1 MENNFSFEEGSDMSY
16 EDNDSAFPSP
26 VRLSP
31 PGQNDIYEQE
41 RRVEEEEEENER
53 PVETIVIPSDSE
65 AYLNLNTNA
74 TTRGDAQ
81 AYVELNE
88 LQGNTWQETSRW
100 VGYEENFNPAKGKWG
115 PSHVSYLTFKSL
127 LQVRKTMSSGA
138 VIFDLNATSLSAV
151 AEKVADELL
160 NKNEIRA
167 SDRDDL
173 LRALLM
179 KRSQSAEPVVTPSGD
194 IEMQTF
200 SVIKKRDSSDN
211 MEASVVLSGV
221 LDFLQKPVVA
231 FVRLSD
237 SVVME
242 SALECPVP
250 VRFVFVLVGPSAS
263 GIDYSESG
271 RAMGALMADWVFC
284 LEAFLAKTDK
294 ELTNA
299 IADFMDCSIVI
310 PPTEIQD
317 KAMLEPVINFQKKM
331 LRDRL
336 RPSDT
341 RLAFGDRLKV
351 EEPAVGPREDPLAR
365 TGYPFGGM
373 VKDVKRRYRHYLS
386 DFTDALNPQVLAAV
400 IFIYFAALS
409 PAITFGGLL
418 ADKTD
423 KMMGVSELMVSTS
436 VQGIIFCLIAAQPV
450 LVIGFSGPLLV
461 FEEAFYSFCKN
472 QNVEYI
478 VGRVWVGMWLIVIVV
493 IIVAVEGS
501 FLVRFISRFTQ
512 EIFSILIS
520 LIFIY
525 ETFNKL
531 IKIFQ
536 THPLIL
542 NYDHLNDSLDN
553 PFKALVKPHLEHV
566 PGGNLTVHEMETER
580 PYPNTA
586 LLSMCLM
593 FGCFFI
599 AFFLRQFKNG
609 HYFPGPLRRLIG
621 DFGVPIAIF
630 IMIAVDISIEDAY
643 TQKLVVPKGIQVSN
657 PDKRGWFI
665 SPRGERQEFPVWMM
679 FGCCVPAVLVFI
691 LIFLESQITTLIVSK
706 PERKMVKGSGF
717 HWDLLV
723 LVTMGGIGSI
733 FGVPWLSA
741 ATVRSVT
748 HANALT
754 VMTKGPKP
762 EIEKVIEQRISGL
775 LVAVLVGVSIFM
787 EPILKMIP
795 MTALFGIF
803 LYMGITSLSGIQMWD
818 RILLLITPK
827 KYHPSDAYATR
838 VKTLRMHLFT
848 LIQIMCL
855 AVLWVVKISPISLAL
870 PFVLILTVPL
880 RMFMT
885 GRMFSVMEMKCV
897 SICICYM
904 HLQAEALI
912 IVLFDMYV
920 NLLYVDVFVSQLD
933 ADDAKVTF
941 EEEPGQDVYYESP
954 FP

>member
-1 MENNFSFEEGSDMSY
+1 MLNHGHCLSDLENGSMFLFLLTTRTPLGQIYDLESRMQEE
-16 EDNDSAFPSP
+16 EDNE
-26 VRLSP
+26 P
-31 PGQNDIYEQE
+31 PMEA
-41 RRVEEEEEENER
+41 V
-53 PVETIVIPSDSE
+53 VIPYE
-65 AYLNLNTNA
+65 PAYMNVNTNA

-88 LQGNTWQETSRW
+88 LQGNSWQETSRW
-100 VGYEENFNPAKGKWG
+100 MGYEENLNTATGKWG

-127 LQVRKTMSSGA
+127 LQLRKTMSTGA
-138 VIFDLNATSLSAV
+138 VIFDLNAGSLSAV
-151 AEKVADELL
+151 AEKVVDELL

-167 SDRDDL
+167 SDRDGL

-179 KRSQSAEPVVTPSGD
+179 RRSQSEGPVVTPSGD

-200 SVIKKRDSSDN
+200 SVSKKRDGSEN

-221 LDFLQKPVVA
+221 LDILEKPVVA

-242 SALECPVP
+242 SALESPIP
-250 VRFVFVLVGPSAS
+250 VRFVYVLVGPRDS
-263 GIDYSESG
+263 GMDYRESG

-284 LEAFLAKTDK
+284 LEAFLAQTDK
-294 ELTNA
+294 DLTNA
-299 IADFMDCSIVI
+299 ISDFMDCSIVI

-317 KAMLEPVINFQKKM
+317 QGMLEPIIQFQRRM
-331 LRDRL
+331 LRERV

-341 RLAFGDRLKV
+341 RLAFGDRVKAP
-351 EEPAVGPREDPLAR
+351 EEPREDPLAR

-373 VKDVKRRYRHYLS
+373 VRDLKRRFRHYIS
-386 DFTDALNPQVLAAV
+386 DYTDALNPQVLAAV

-418 ADKTD
+418 ADKTE
-423 KMMGVSELMVSTS
+423 KMMGVSELMVSTCI
-436 VQGIIFCLIAAQPV
+436 QGVIFCLISAQPV
-450 LVIGFSGPLLV
+450 LIIGFSGPLLV
-461 FEEAFYSFCKN
+461 FEEAFYAFCKS
-472 QNVEYI
+472 QGIEYI
-478 VGRVWVGMWLIVIVV
+478 VGRIWVGMWLVLIVI

-525 ETFNKL
+525 ETFSKL
-531 IKIFQ
+531 FKIFK

-542 NYDHLNDSLDN
+542 NYDHLNDSSEN
-553 PFKALVKPHLEHV
+553 PFHPIIKEHV
-566 PGGNLTVHEMETER
+566 EFHGDGNVTIHELEIER

-599 AFFLRQFKNG
+599 AYFLRSFKTG
-609 HYFPGPLRRLIG
+609 HFLPGPIRRLIG

-630 IMIAVDISIEDAY
+630 FMIAVDISIEDAY
-643 TQKLVVPKGIQVSN
+643 TQKLVVPKGVEVTN
-657 PDKRGWFI
+657 PAVRGWFI
-665 SPRGERQEFPVWMM
+665 NPMGEKKPFPIWMM
-679 FGCCVPAVLVFI
+679 GASCVPALLVFI

-706 PERKMVKGSGF
+706 PERKMMKGSGF
-717 HWDLLV
+717 HWDLLI
-723 LVTMGGIGSI
+723 LVTMGGISSI

-754 VMTKGPKP
+754 VMSKGPKP
-762 EIEKVIEQRISGL
+762 EIEKVLEQRISGF
-775 LVAVLVGVSIFM
+775 LVAIMVGVSIYM

-818 RILLLITPK
+818 RMLLLITPK

-838 VKTLRMHLFT
+838 VSTLRMHLFT
-848 LIQIMCL
+848 LIQLVCL
-855 AVLWVVKISPISLAL
+855 AVLWMVKMSTFSLAL
-870 PFVLILTVPL
+870 PFVLILTIPL
-880 RMFMT
+880 RMAMT
-885 GRMFSVMEMKCV
+885 GTLFTPLEMKC
-897 SICICYM
+897 
-904 HLQAEALI
+904 
-912 IVLFDMYV
+912 
-920 NLLYVDVFVSQLD
+920 LD

-941 EEEPGQDVYYESP
+941 EEEPGKDVYDESP
-954 FP
+954 LP

>member
-1 MENNFSFEEGSDMSY
+1 MFLFLLTTRTPLGQIYDLESRMQEE
-16 EDNDSAFPSP
+16 EDNE
-26 VRLSP
+26 P
-31 PGQNDIYEQE
+31 PMEA
-41 RRVEEEEEENER
+41 V
-53 PVETIVIPSDSE
+53 VIPYEPGGRFTSHNMQLSLDFDLTFLHVCTLHFSVLIS
-65 AYLNLNTNA
+65 AYMNVNTNA

-88 LQGNTWQETSRW
+88 LQGNSWQETSRW
-100 VGYEENFNPAKGKWG
+100 MGYEENLNTATGKWG

-127 LQVRKTMSSGA
+127 LQLRKTMSTGA
-138 VIFDLNATSLSAV
+138 VIFDLNAGSLSAV
-151 AEKVADELL
+151 AEKVVDELL

-167 SDRDDL
+167 SDRDGL

-179 KRSQSAEPVVTPSGD
+179 R
-194 IEMQTF
+194 
-200 SVIKKRDSSDN
+200 R
-211 MEASVVLSGV
+211 V
-221 LDFLQKPVVA
+221 LDILEKPVVA

-242 SALECPVP
+242 SALESPIP
-250 VRFVFVLVGPSAS
+250 VRFVYVLVGPRDS
-263 GIDYSESG
+263 GMDYRESG

-284 LEAFLAKTDK
+284 LEAFLAQTDK
-294 ELTNA
+294 DLTNA
-299 IADFMDCSIVI
+299 ISDFMDCSIVI

-317 KAMLEPVINFQKKM
+317 QGMLEPIIQFQRRM
-331 LRDRL
+331 LRERV

-341 RLAFGDRLKV
+341 LYKAP
-351 EEPAVGPREDPLAR
+351 EEPREDPLAR

-373 VKDVKRRYRHYLS
+373 VRDLKRRFRHYIS
-386 DFTDALNPQVLAAV
+386 DYTDALNPQVLAAV

-418 ADKTD
+418 ADKTE
-423 KMMGVSELMVSTS
+423 KMMGVSELMVSTCI
-436 VQGIIFCLIAAQPV
+436 QGVIFCLISAQPV
-450 LVIGFSGPLLV
+450 LIIGFSGPLLV
-461 FEEAFYSFCKN
+461 FEEAFYAFCKS
-472 QNVEYI
+472 QGIEYI
-478 VGRVWVGMWLIVIVV
+478 VGRIWVGMWLVLIVI

-525 ETFNKL
+525 ETFSKL
-531 IKIFQ
+531 FKIFK

-542 NYDHLNDSLDN
+542 NYDHLNDSSEN
-553 PFKALVKPHLEHV
+553 PFHPIIKEHV
-566 PGGNLTVHEMETER
+566 EFHGDGNVTIHELEIER

-599 AFFLRQFKNG
+599 AYFLRSFKTG
-609 HYFPGPLRRLIG
+609 HFLPGPIRRLIG

-630 IMIAVDISIEDAY
+630 FMIAVDISIEDAY
-643 TQKLVVPKGIQVSN
+643 TQKLVVPKGVEVTN
-657 PDKRGWFI
+657 PAVRGWFI
-665 SPRGERQEFPVWMM
+665 NPMGEKKPFPIWMM
-679 FGCCVPAVLVFI
+679 GASCVPALLVFI
-691 LIFLESQITTLIVSK
+691 LIFLESQITT
-706 PERKMVKGSGF
+706 KMMKGSGF
-717 HWDLLV
+717 HWDLLI
-723 LVTMGGIGSI
+723 LVTMGGISSI

-754 VMTKGPKP
+754 VMSKGPKP
-762 EIEKVIEQRISGL
+762 EIEKVLEQRISGF
-775 LVAVLVGVSIFM
+775 LVAIMVGVSIYM

-818 RILLLITPK
+818 RMLLLITPK

-838 VKTLRMHLFT
+838 VSTLRMHLFT
-848 LIQIMCL
+848 LIQLVCL
-855 AVLWVVKISPISLAL
+855 AVLWMVKMSTFSLAL
-870 PFVLILTVPL
+870 PFVLILTIPL
-880 RMFMT
+880 RMAMT
-885 GRMFSVMEMKCV
+885 GTLFTPLEMKC
-897 SICICYM
+897 
-904 HLQAEALI
+904 
-912 IVLFDMYV
+912 
-920 NLLYVDVFVSQLD
+920 LD

-941 EEEPGQDVYYESP
+941 EEEPGKDVYDESP
-954 FP
+954 LP

>member
-1 MENNFSFEEGSDMSY
+1 MEAIF
-16 EDNDSAFPSP
+16 
-26 VRLSP
+26 
-31 PGQNDIYEQE
+31 
-41 RRVEEEEEENER
+41 
-53 PVETIVIPSDSE
+53 IPSDSE
-65 AYLNLNTNA
+65 AFLNMNTNA

-88 LQGNTWQETSRW
+88 LQGNSWQETSRW
-100 VGYEENFNPAKGKWG
+100 VGYEENLNPATGKWG
-115 PSHVSYLTFKSL
+115 SSHVSYLTFKSL
-127 LQVRKTMSSGA
+127 IQLRKTMSTGA
-138 VIFDLNATSLSAV
+138 VIFDLNASSLSAV
-151 AEKVADELL
+151 LEKVADELL

-179 KRSQSAEPVVTPSGD
+179 RRSQSERPVVTPSGD

-200 SVIKKRDSSDN
+200 SVTKKRDSSDN
-211 MEASVVLSGV
+211 VEASVVLSGA

-242 SALECPVP
+242 SALESPIP
-250 VRFVFVLVGPSAS
+250 IRFIFVLVGPSRS
-263 GIDYSESG
+263 GMNYSESG

-284 LEAFLAKTDK
+284 LEAFLAQTDK
-294 ELTNA
+294 DLTNA
-299 IADFMDCSIVI
+299 IADFMDCSVVI

-317 KAMLEPVINFQKKM
+317 QAMLAPIINFQQKM

-341 RLAFGDRLKV
+341 RLGFGDRVKAEKRP
-351 EEPAVGPREDPLAR
+351 EEPREDPLAR

-373 VKDVKRRYRHYLS
+373 VKDLKRRYRHYIS
-386 DFTDALNPQVLAAV
+386 DYTDALNPQVLAAV

-418 ADKTD
+418 ADKTE
-423 KMMGVSELMVSTS
+423 KMMGVSELMLSTS
-436 VQGIIFCLIAAQPV
+436 IQGVIFCIIAAQPV

-461 FEEAFYSFCKN
+461 FEEAFYTFCKS
-472 QNVEYI
+472 QGFEYV
-478 VGRVWVGMWLIVIVV
+478 VGRIWVGMWLIVIVV

-531 IKIFQ
+531 FKIFK

-542 NYDHLNDSLDN
+542 NYDHLNTSMEN
-553 PFKALVKPHLEHV
+553 PFHPVFKEHIEYH
-566 PGGNLTVHEMETER
+566 PDGNITVHQVEVER

-593 FGCFFI
+593 FGCFSI
-599 AFFLRQFKNG
+599 AYFLRSFKNG
-609 HYFPGPLRRLIG
+609 HYLPGWLRHLIG

-630 IMIAVDISIEDAY
+630 FMIAVDISIEDAY
-643 TQKLVVPKGIQVSN
+643 TQKLVVPKGIEVTN
-657 PDKRGWFI
+657 PAARGWFI
-665 SPRGERQEFPVWMM
+665 NPMGMKKDFPIWMM
-679 FGCCVPAVLVFI
+679 AACCVPAVLVFI

-717 HWDLLV
+717 HWDLLI
-723 LVTMGGIGSI
+723 LVTMGGISSI

-754 VMTKGPKP
+754 VMSKGPKP
-762 EIEKVIEQRISGL
+762 EIEKVIEQRISGI
-775 LVAVLVGVSIFM
+775 LVAILVGVSIFM
-787 EPILKMIP
+787 EPLLKMIP

-818 RILLLITPK
+818 RMLLLITPK

-848 LIQIMCL
+848 LIQLVCL
-855 AVLWVVKISPISLAL
+855 AALWMVKMSAFSLAL
-870 PFVLILTVPL
+870 PFVLILTIPL

-885 GRMFSVMEMKCV
+885 GRIFSVMEMKC
-897 SICICYM
+897 
-904 HLQAEALI
+904 
-912 IVLFDMYV
+912 
-920 NLLYVDVFVSQLD
+920 LD

-941 EEEPGQDVYYESP
+941 EEEPGKDV
-954 FP
+954 

>member
-1 MENNFSFEEGSDMSY
+1 MK
-16 EDNDSAFPSP
+16 A
-26 VRLSP
+26 VA
-31 PGQNDIYEQE
+31 
-41 RRVEEEEEENER
+41 
-53 PVETIVIPSDSE
+53 IPSVSE

-88 LQGNTWQETSRW
+88 LQGNTWQETGRW
-100 VGYEENFNPAKGKWG
+100 VGYEENLNPATGIWS

-127 LQVRKTMSSGA
+127 IQLRKTMSTGA
-138 VIFDLNATSLSAV
+138 VIFDMNASSLSAV

-160 NKNEIRA
+160 NKGEIRA
-167 SDRDDL
+167 SDREGL

-179 KRSQSAEPVVTPSGD
+179 RRA
-194 IEMQTF
+194 
-200 SVIKKRDSSDN
+200 
-211 MEASVVLSGV
+211 
-221 LDFLQKPVVA
+221 LDLLEKPVVA
-231 FVRLSD
+231 FVRLTD
-237 SVVME
+237 SVVIE
-242 SALECPVP
+242 SALESPVP
-250 VRFVFVLVGPSAS
+250 IRFVFVLVGPSQS
-263 GIDYSESG
+263 EIDYSQCG

-284 LEAFLAKTDK
+284 LEAFLAQTNTD
-294 ELTNA
+294 LTNA

-317 KAMLEPVINFQKKM
+317 KGMLEPVINFQKKM
-331 LRDRL
+331 LRERV
-336 RPSDT
+336 RPNDS
-341 RLAFGDRLKV
+341 RLAFGDRVKGQFT
-351 EEPAVGPREDPLAR
+351 EPREDPLAR

-373 VKDVKRRYRHYLS
+373 VKDLKRRFRHYIS
-386 DFTDALNPQVLAAV
+386 DYTDALNPQVLAAV

-423 KMMGVSELMVSTS
+423 KMMGVSELMISTS
-436 VQGIIFCLIAAQPV
+436 IQGVIFCLIAAQPV

-461 FEEAFYSFCKN
+461 FEEAFFAFCKS
-472 QNVEYI
+472 QGIEYI
-478 VGRVWVGMWLIVIVV
+478 VGRIWVGMWLVVIVI

-531 IKIFQ
+531 IKSSLQSPAFVEHIEY
-536 THPLIL
+536 HPDGNVTI
-542 NYDHLNDSLDN
+542 HE
-553 PFKALVKPHLEHV
+553 LEV
-566 PGGNLTVHEMETER
+566 ER

-599 AFFLRQFKNG
+599 AYFLRHFKNG

-630 IMIAVDISIEDAY
+630 FMIAVDISIEDAY
-643 TQKLVVPKGIQVSN
+643 TQKLVVPKGVEVTN
-657 PDKRGWFI
+657 PKARGWFI
-665 SPRGERQEFPVWMM
+665 SPMGIKKPFPYWMM
-679 FGCCVPAVLVFI
+679 GACCVPALLVFI

-717 HWDLLV
+717 HWDLLI
-723 LVTMGGIGSI
+723 LVTMGGIASI

-762 EIEKVIEQRISGL
+762 EIEKVIEQRISGI
-775 LVAVLVGVSIFM
+775 LVAIMVGVSIFM

-818 RILLLITPK
+818 RMLLLITPK
-827 KYHPSDAYATR
+827 KYHPSEAYATR

-848 LIQIMCL
+848 LIQLVCL
-855 AVLWVVKISPISLAL
+855 ALLWMVKISPFSLAL
-870 PFVLILTVPL
+870 PFVLILTIPL
-880 RMFMT
+880 RMVMT
-885 GRMFSVMEMKCV
+885 GTLFTPMEMKC
-897 SICICYM
+897 
-904 HLQAEALI
+904 
-912 IVLFDMYV
+912 
-920 NLLYVDVFVSQLD
+920 LD

-941 EEEPGQDVYYESP
+941 EEEPGKDVYDECP
-954 FP
+954 LP

>member
-26 VRLSP
+26 VRLTP
-31 PGQNDIYEQE
+31 PDQSSIFDLE
-41 RRVEEEEEENER
+41 RRREEEGQEDEP
-53 PVETIVIPSDSE
+53 PVEAFIIPSAFPE
-65 AYLNLNTNA
+65 AHLNLNTNA

-88 LQGNTWQETSRW
+88 LKDSTWQETSRW
-100 VGYEENFNPAKGKWG
+100 VGYEENFNPATGKWG

-127 LQVRKTMSSGA
+127 LQLRKTMSTGA
-138 VIFDLNATSLSAV
+138 VIFDLNASSLSAV

-167 SDRDDL
+167 SDRDGL

-179 KRSQSAEPVVTPSGD
+179 RRSQNQGPVVTPSGD
-194 IEMQTF
+194 IQMQTF
-200 SVIKKRDSSDN
+200 SVSKKRDSSDN
-211 MEASVVLSGV
+211 MEASIVLSGV

-242 SALECPVP
+242 SALESPIP
-250 VRFVFVLVGPSAS
+250 VRFVFVLVGPSQS
-263 GIDYSESG
+263 ELDYSESG

-284 LEAFLAKTDK
+284 LEAFLAQTDK
-294 ELTNA
+294 ELTSA

-317 KAMLEPVINFQKKM
+317 KAMLEPIINFQKKM
-331 LRDRL
+331 LRDRT
-336 RPSDT
+336 RPCDT

-351 EEPAVGPREDPLAR
+351 EKPPEEPREDPLAR

-373 VKDVKRRYRHYLS
+373 VKDMKRRYRHYLS
-386 DFTDALNPQVLAAV
+386 DYTDALNPQVLAAV

-418 ADKTD
+418 ADKTER
-423 KMMGVSELMVSTS
+423 MMGVSELMISTS
-436 VQGIIFCLIAAQPV
+436 IQGIIFCLIAAQPV

-461 FEEAFYSFCKN
+461 FEEAFYAFCKS
-472 QNVEYI
+472 QNIEYI

-525 ETFNKL
+525 ETFSKL
-531 IKIFQ
+531 IKIFKA
-536 THPLIL
+536 HPLIL
-542 NYDHLNDSLDN
+542 NYEHLNSTADN
-553 PFKALVKPHLEHV
+553 PFHPVITEHFEFHSD
-566 PGGNLTVHEMETER
+566 GNITVHELEVER

-599 AFFLRQFKNG
+599 AYFLRQFKNG
-609 HYFPGPLRRLIG
+609 QYFPGPLRRLIG

-630 IMIAVDISIEDAY
+630 FMIAVDISIEDAY
-643 TQKLVVPKGIQVSN
+643 TQKLVVPKGVEVTN
-657 PDKRGWFI
+657 PKVRGWFI
-665 SPRGERQEFPVWMM
+665 NPMGEKQPFPIWMM
-679 FGCCVPAVLVFI
+679 AACCVPALLVFI

-717 HWDLLV
+717 HFDLLI
-723 LVTMGGIGSI
+723 LVTMGGISSI

-754 VMTKGPKP
+754 VMSKGPKP
-762 EIEKVIEQRISGL
+762 EIEKVLEQRISGF
-775 LVAVLVGVSIFM
+775 LVAILVGVSIYM

-818 RILLLITPK
+818 RMLLLITPK

-848 LIQIMCL
+848 LIQLVCL
-855 AVLWVVKISPISLAL
+855 AVLWAVKMSPFSLAL
-870 PFVLILTVPL
+870 PFVLILTIPL

-885 GRMFSVMEMKCV
+885 GRLFSVMEMKC
-897 SICICYM
+897 
-904 HLQAEALI
+904 
-912 IVLFDMYV
+912 
-920 NLLYVDVFVSQLD
+920 LD

-941 EEEPGQDVYYESP
+941 EEELGEDVYNESP
-954 FP
+954 LP

>member
-1 MENNFSFEEGSDMSY
+1 MENALSFEEGSDMSY
-16 EDNDSAFPSP
+16 EDSALPSP
-26 VRLSP
+26 VRLTP
-31 PGQNDIYEQE
+31 PGQIYDLESRMQ
-41 RRVEEEEEENER
+41 EEEEENE
-53 PVETIVIPSDSE
+53 PPMEAVVIPYE
-65 AYLNLNTNA
+65 PGAYMNVNTNA

-88 LQGNTWQETSRW
+88 LQGNSWQETSRW
-100 VGYEENFNPAKGKWG
+100 MGYEENLNTATGKWG

-127 LQVRKTMSSGA
+127 IQLRKTMSTGA
-138 VIFDLNATSLSAV
+138 IIFDLNAGSLSAV
-151 AEKVADELL
+151 AEKVVDELL
-160 NKNEIRA
+160 SKNEIRA
-167 SDRDDL
+167 SDRDGL

-179 KRSQSAEPVVTPSGD
+179 RRSQSEGPVVTPSGD

-200 SVIKKRDSSDN
+200 SVSKRRDGSDN

-221 LDFLQKPVVA
+221 LDILEKPVVA

-242 SALECPVP
+242 SALESPIP
-250 VRFVFVLVGPSAS
+250 VRFVYVLVGPSDS
-263 GIDYSESG
+263 GMDYRESG

-294 ELTNA
+294 DLTNA

-317 KAMLEPVINFQKKM
+317 QGMLEPIIQFQKRM
-331 LRDRL
+331 LRDRV
-336 RPSDT
+336 RPCDT
-341 RLAFGDRLKV
+341 RLAFGDRVKV
-351 EEPAVGPREDPLAR
+351 EKAPEQPREDPLAR

-373 VKDVKRRYRHYLS
+373 VRDLKRRFRHYIS
-386 DFTDALNPQVLAAV
+386 DYTDALNPQVLAAV

-418 ADKTD
+418 ADKTE
-423 KMMGVSELMVSTS
+423 KMMGVSELMISTS
-436 VQGIIFCLIAAQPV
+436 IQGVIFCLIAAQPV
-450 LVIGFSGPLLV
+450 LIIGFSGPLLV
-461 FEEAFYSFCKN
+461 FEEAFFAFCKS
-472 QNVEYI
+472 QGIEYI
-478 VGRVWVGMWLIVIVV
+478 VGRIWVGMWLVVIVV

-531 IKIFQ
+531 IKIFK

-542 NYDHLNDSLDN
+542 NYDHLNDSMEN
-553 PFKALVKPHLEHV
+553 PFHPIVKEHV
-566 PGGNLTVHEMETER
+566 EYHGDGNVTIHELEIER

-599 AFFLRQFKNG
+599 AYFLRSFKTG
-609 HYFPGPLRRLIG
+609 HFLPGPIRRLIG

-630 IMIAVDISIEDAY
+630 FMIAVDISIEDAY
-643 TQKLVVPKGIQVSN
+643 TQKLVVPKGVEVTN
-657 PDKRGWFI
+657 PAVRGWFI
-665 SPRGERQEFPVWMM
+665 NPMGEKKPFPIWMM
-679 FGCCVPAVLVFI
+679 AASCVPALLVFI

-706 PERKMVKGSGF
+706 PERKMIKGSGF
-717 HWDLLV
+717 HWDLLI
-723 LVTMGGIGSI
+723 LVTMGGISSI

-754 VMTKGPKP
+754 VMSKGPKP
-762 EIEKVIEQRISGL
+762 EIEKVLEQRISGF
-775 LVAVLVGVSIFM
+775 LVAIMVGVSIYM

-818 RILLLITPK
+818 RMLLLITPK

-838 VKTLRMHLFT
+838 VSTLRMHLFT
-848 LIQIMCL
+848 LIQLGCL
-855 AVLWVVKISPISLAL
+855 AILWMVKMSSFSLAL
-870 PFVLILTVPL
+870 PFVLILTIPL
-880 RMFMT
+880 RMAMT
-885 GRMFSVMEMKCV
+885 GTLFTPLEMKC
-897 SICICYM
+897 
-904 HLQAEALI
+904 
-912 IVLFDMYV
+912 
-920 NLLYVDVFVSQLD
+920 LD

-941 EEEPGQDVYYESP
+941 EEEPGKDVYDESP
-954 FP
+954 LP

>member
-1 MENNFSFEEGSDMSY
+1 MSY
-16 EDNDSAFPSP
+16 EENDPASPFP
-26 VRLSP
+26 VRLFP
-31 PGQNDIYEQE
+31 LGQDGILALEK
-41 RRVEEEEEENER
+41 RRQDEEEEEEEENESSLQA
-53 PVETIVIPSDSE
+53 IVIPRDSE

-88 LQGNTWQETSRW
+88 LMGNSWQETGRW
-100 VGYEENFNPAKGKWG
+100 VGFEENLNPATGKWG

-127 LQVRKTMSSGA
+127 IQLRKVMSTGA
-138 VIFDLNATSLSAV
+138 VIFDLNASSLSAV
-151 AEKVADELL
+151 AEKVVDELM
-160 NKNEIRA
+160 NKGEIRS
-167 SDRDDL
+167 SDRDSL
-173 LRALLM
+173 LRALLLR
-179 KRSQSAEPVVTPSGD
+179 RSQAEGPAVTASGD

-200 SVIKKRDSSDN
+200 SVTKKRESSDN

-221 LDFLQKPVVA
+221 LDTLQKPVVA

-237 SVVME
+237 SVVMQ
-242 SALECPVP
+242 SALESPVP
-250 VRFVFVLVGPSAS
+250 VRFVFVLVGPSQS
-263 GIDYSESG
+263 DIDYSQSG

-284 LEAFLAKTDK
+284 LEAFLAQTDK
-294 ELTNA
+294 DLTNA

-317 KAMLEPVINFQKKM
+317 NAMLEPVIRFQRKM

-336 RPSDT
+336 RPADT
-341 RLAFGDRLKV
+341 RLAFGDRVKV
-351 EEPAVGPREDPLAR
+351 EKAPQEPREDPLAR

-373 VKDVKRRYRHYLS
+373 VKDLKRRYRHYIS
-386 DFTDALNPQVLAAV
+386 DYTDALNPQVLAAV

-418 ADKTD
+418 SDKTE
-423 KMMGVSELMVSTS
+423 KWMGVSELMISTS
-436 VQGIIFCLIAAQPV
+436 IQGVIFCLIAAQPV

-461 FEEAFYSFCKN
+461 FEEAFFAFCKS
-472 QNVEYI
+472 QGIEYI
-478 VGRVWVGMWLIVIVV
+478 VGRIWVGMWLIVIVF

-501 FLVRFISRFTQ
+501 FLVKFISRFTQ

-531 IKIFQ
+531 IKIFKA
-536 THPLIL
+536 HPLIL
-542 NYDHLNDSLDN
+542 NYDHLNKSMDN
-553 PFKALVKPHLEHV
+553 PFHPVIKEHIEYH
-566 PGGNLTVHEMETER
+566 PDGNVTVHELEIER

-599 AFFLRQFKNG
+599 AYFLRHFKNG
-609 HYFPGPLRRLIG
+609 HFLPGPIRRLIG

-630 IMIAVDISIEDAY
+630 FMIAVDISIEDAY
-643 TQKLVVPKGIQVSN
+643 TQKLVVPKGVQVTN
-657 PDKRGWFI
+657 PKARGWFI
-665 SPRGERQEFPVWMM
+665 NPMGEKKPFPIWMM
-679 FGCCVPAVLVFI
+679 GACCVPALLVFI

-717 HWDLLV
+717 HFDLLL
-723 LVTMGGIGSI
+723 LVTMGGISSI

-754 VMTKGPKP
+754 VMSKGPKP
-762 EIEKVIEQRISGL
+762 EIEKVVEQRISGI
-775 LVAVLVGVSIFM
+775 LVAIMVGVSIYM

-818 RILLLITPK
+818 RMLLLITPK

-838 VKTLRMHLFT
+838 VATMRMHLFT
-848 LIQIMCL
+848 IIQLVCL
-855 AVLWVVKISPISLAL
+855 AVLWVVKMSNFSLAL
-870 PFVLILTVPL
+870 PFVLILTIPL
-880 RMFMT
+880 RMVMT
-885 GRMFSVMEMKCV
+885 GPVFTELEMKC
-897 SICICYM
+897 
-904 HLQAEALI
+904 
-912 IVLFDMYV
+912 
-920 NLLYVDVFVSQLD
+920 LD

-941 EEEPGQDVYYESP
+941 EEEPGKDVYDESP
-954 FP
+954 LP

>member
-1 MENNFSFEEGSDMSY
+1 MENHLSFEGSEMSN

-26 VRLSP
+26 VRLTP
-31 PGQNDIYEQE
+31 PDQSTIYDVEGGRQEQQ
-41 RRVEEEEEENER
+41 EEENEGGALY
-53 PVETIVIPSDSE
+53 IPSDSD
-65 AYLNLNTNA
+65 AYLNRNTNA

-88 LQGNTWQETSRW
+88 LQGNIWQETGRW
-100 VGYEENFNPAKGKWG
+100 VGYEENFNPATGKWG
-115 PSHVSYLTFKSL
+115 PSHVSHLTFKSL
-127 LQVRKTMSSGA
+127 IQLRKTMSTGA
-138 VIFDLNATSLSAV
+138 VIFDLNASSLSTIV
-151 AEKVADELL
+151 EKVVDELL
-160 NKNEIRA
+160 DKDEIRA

-179 KRSQSAEPVVTPSGD
+179 KRSQFEEPMITPSGD
-194 IEMQTF
+194 IEMKTF
-200 SVIKKRDSSDN
+200 SVAKKRDTLDN
-211 MEASVVLSGV
+211 VEASIILSGV
-221 LDFLQKPVVA
+221 VDTLQKPVTA

-237 SVVME
+237 SMVMNSSLE
-242 SALECPVP
+242 SPVP
-250 VRFVFVLVGPSAS
+250 VRFVFVLVGPSQS
-263 GIDYSESG
+263 GVDYSESG

-284 LEAFLAKTDK
+284 LEAFLAQTEKD
-294 ELTNA
+294 LTNA

-317 KAMLEPVINFQKKM
+317 KEMLEPIIDFQKKM

-341 RLAFGDRLKV
+341 RLAFGDRVKDEKPP
-351 EEPAVGPREDPLAR
+351 EEPREDPLAR

-373 VKDVKRRYRHYLS
+373 VKDLKRRYRHYIS
-386 DFTDALNPQVLAAV
+386 DYTDALNPQVLAAV

-418 ADKTD
+418 ADKTG
-423 KMMGVSELMVSTS
+423 KLMGVSELMISTS
-436 VQGIIFCLIAAQPV
+436 LQGVIFSLIAAQPV

-461 FEEAFYSFCKN
+461 FEEAFYSFCET
-472 QNVEYI
+472 QGIEYI
-478 VGRVWVGMWLIVIVV
+478 VGRIWVGMWLIVIVV

-501 FLVRFISRFTQ
+501 FLVRYISRFTQ

-525 ETFNKL
+525 ETFSKL
-531 IKIFQ
+531 IKIFK

-542 NYDHLNDSLDN
+542 NYEHLNDSTDN
-553 PFKALVKPHLEHV
+553 PFHPIIEEHPV
-566 PGGNLTVHEMETER
+566 ISHDGNITFHEKEIER
-580 PYPNTA
+580 AYPNTA

-599 AFFLRQFKNG
+599 AYFLRHFKNG
-609 HYFPGPLRRLIG
+609 HYFPGPIRRLIG

-630 IMIAVDISIEDAY
+630 FMIAVDISIEDAY
-643 TQKLVVPKGIQVSN
+643 TQKLVVPKGIEVTN
-657 PDKRGWFI
+657 PKIRGWFI
-665 SPRGERQEFPVWMM
+665 NPLGEKKPFPIWMM
-679 FGCCVPAVLVFI
+679 GACCVPAVLVFI

-717 HWDLLV
+717 HFDLLL
-723 LVTMGGIGSI
+723 LVTMGGLSS
-733 FGVPWLSA
+733 FLGVPWLSA

-754 VMTKGPKP
+754 VMTKGVKP
-762 EIEKVIEQRISGL
+762 EIEKVLEQRISGF
-775 LVAVLVGVSIFM
+775 LVAILVGVSIFM

-818 RILLLITPK
+818 RMLLLITPK
-827 KYHPSDAYATR
+827 KYHPDEAYATR

-848 LIQIMCL
+848 VIQIVCL
-855 AVLWVVKISPISLAL
+855 GVLWAVKISPASLAL
-870 PFVLILTVPL
+870 PFVLILTIPL

-885 GRMFSVMEMKCV
+885 GTLFSAAEMKC
-897 SICICYM
+897 
-904 HLQAEALI
+904 
-912 IVLFDMYV
+912 
-920 NLLYVDVFVSQLD
+920 LD

-941 EEEPGQDVYYESP
+941 EEEPGVDVYNESP
-954 FP
+954 LP

>member
-1 MENNFSFEEGSDMSY
+1 MSY

-26 VRLSP
+26 VRLCFKKKSPENQICPVQSSRVTLLAAKEPEELVEIKPELNSP

-74 TTRGDAQ
+74 TTRGDAQVSPQSYQVQRFLNINQHYRLLFTNHTVLPQ

-127 LQVRKTMSSGA
+127 LQVRKTMSSG
-138 VIFDLNATSLSAV
+138 DLMFPT
-151 AEKVADELL
+151 
-160 NKNEIRA
+160 
-167 SDRDDL
+167 
-173 LRALLM
+173 
-179 KRSQSAEPVVTPSGD
+179 
-194 IEMQTF
+194 
-200 SVIKKRDSSDN
+200 
-211 MEASVVLSGV
+211 GV

-341 RLAFGDRLKV
+341 RLAFGDRLK
-351 EEPAVGPREDPLAR
+351 EPAVGPREDPLAR

-691 LIFLESQITTLIVSK
+691 LIFLESQITT
-706 PERKMVKGSGF
+706 KMVKGSGF

-885 GRMFSVMEMKCV
+885 GRMFSVMEMKC
-897 SICICYM
+897 
-904 HLQAEALI
+904 
-912 IVLFDMYV
+912 
-920 NLLYVDVFVSQLD
+920 LD

>member
-1 MENNFSFEEGSDMSY
+1 TPPSQ
-16 EDNDSAFPSP
+16 SA
-26 VRLSP
+26 
-31 PGQNDIYEQE
+31 IYDLE
-41 RRVEEEEEENER
+41 RRQEEENE
-53 PVETIVIPSDSE
+53 PPMEAIFIPSDSE
-65 AYLNLNTNA
+65 AFLNMNTNA

-88 LQGNTWQETSRW
+88 LRGNSWQETSRW
-100 VGYEENFNPAKGKWG
+100 VGYEENLNPATGKWG
-115 PSHVSYLTFKSL
+115 SSHVSYLTFKSL
-127 LQVRKTMSSGA
+127 IQLRKTMSTGA
-138 VIFDLNATSLSAV
+138 VIFDLNASSLSAV
-151 AEKVADELL
+151 AEKVVDELL

-179 KRSQSAEPVVTPSGD
+179 RRSQSQGPVVTPSGD
-194 IEMQTF
+194 IELQTF
-200 SVIKKRDSSDN
+200 SVTKKRDCSDN
-211 MEASVVLSGV
+211 MEASVVLSGMCISDAV
-221 LDFLQKPVVA
+221 MWFRGFVCSSGADMTKSGVFLIGALDFLQKPVVA

-250 VRFVFVLVGPSAS
+250 IRFVFVLVGPSQS
-263 GIDYSESG
+263 GMNYSESG

-284 LEAFLAKTDK
+284 LEAFLAQTDK
-294 ELTNA
+294 DLTNA
-299 IADFMDCSIVI
+299 IADFMDCSVVI

-317 KAMLEPVINFQKKM
+317 QAMLAPIISFQQKM

-341 RLAFGDRLKV
+341 RLAFGDRVKV
-351 EEPAVGPREDPLAR
+351 EKPPEEPREDPLAR

-373 VKDVKRRYRHYLS
+373 VNDLKRRYRHYIS
-386 DFTDALNPQVLAAV
+386 DYTDALNPQVLAAV

-418 ADKTD
+418 ADKTE
-423 KMMGVSELMVSTS
+423 KMMGVSELMLSTS
-436 VQGIIFCLIAAQPV
+436 IQGVIFCLIAAQPV

-461 FEEAFYSFCKN
+461 FEEAFYAFCKA
-472 QNVEYI
+472 QEIEYV
-478 VGRVWVGMWLIVIVV
+478 VGRIWVGMWLIVIVV

-531 IKIFQ
+531 IKIFK

-542 NYDHLNDSLDN
+542 NYEHLNHSMDN
-553 PFKALVKPHLEHV
+553 PFHPVFKEHIEYHPNGNVTFHQLEV
-566 PGGNLTVHEMETER
+566 ER

-599 AFFLRQFKNG
+599 AYFLRHFKNG
-609 HYFPGPLRRLIG
+609 HYLPGPIRRLIG

-630 IMIAVDISIEDAY
+630 FMIAVDISIEDAY
-643 TQKLVVPKGIQVSN
+643 TQKLVVPKGIEVTN
-657 PDKRGWFI
+657 PKARGWFI
-665 SPRGERQEFPVWMM
+665 NPMGMNKDFPIWMM
-679 FGCCVPAVLVFI
+679 AACCVPAVLVFI

-706 PERKMVKGSGF
+706 PERKMMKGSGF
-717 HWDLLV
+717 HWDLLI
-723 LVTMGGIGSI
+723 LVTMGGISSI

-754 VMTKGPKP
+754 VMSKGPKP
-762 EIEKVIEQRISGL
+762 EIEKVIEQRISGI
-775 LVAVLVGVSIFM
+775 LVAILVGVSIFM

-818 RILLLITPK
+818 RMLLLITPK

-848 LIQIMCL
+848 LIQLVCL
-855 AVLWVVKISPISLAL
+855 AVLWVVKISPFSLAL
-870 PFVLILTVPL
+870 PFVLILTIPL
-880 RMFMT
+880 RIFMT
-885 GRMFSVMEMKCV
+885 GRVFSVMEMKC
-897 SICICYM
+897 
-904 HLQAEALI
+904 
-912 IVLFDMYV
+912 
-920 NLLYVDVFVSQLD
+920 LD

-941 EEEPGQDVYYESP
+941 EEEPGKDVYDESP
-954 FP
+954 LP

>member
-1 MENNFSFEEGSDMSY
+1 MCCLFFLFLTMLVL
-16 EDNDSAFPSP
+16 P
-26 VRLSP
+26 
-31 PGQNDIYEQE
+31 
-41 RRVEEEEEENER
+41 
-53 PVETIVIPSDSE
+53 
-65 AYLNLNTNA
+65 
-74 TTRGDAQ
+74 Q

-100 VGYEENFNPAKGKWG
+100 VGYEENFNTAAGKWG

-127 LQVRKTMSSGA
+127 IQLRKTMSTGA
-138 VIFDLNATSLSAV
+138 VLFDVNATSLSSV
-151 AEKVADELL
+151 VEKVADELV
-160 NKNEIRA
+160 NKDEIRS
-167 SDRDDL
+167 SDRDGL

-179 KRSQSAEPVVTPSGD
+179 KRRYFL
-194 IEMQTF
+194 F
-200 SVIKKRDSSDN
+200 SEKKCPHLFSNLILKLAFVI
-211 MEASVVLSGV
+211 ASVKLGNQWLHHLVTFRCV

-231 FVRLSD
+231 FVRLRD

-242 SALECPVP
+242 STLESPIP
-250 VRFVFVLVGPSAS
+250 VRFVFVLVGPSQA

-284 LEAFLAKTDK
+284 LEAFLAQTDK

-317 KAMLEPVINFQKKM
+317 MAMLEPIIGFQKKM
-331 LRDRL
+331 LCDRL
-336 RPSDT
+336 RPPLIT
-341 RLAFGDRLKV
+341 PAFFSGEV
-351 EEPAVGPREDPLAR
+351 PREDPLAR

-373 VKDVKRRYRHYLS
+373 VKDLKRRYRHYVS
-386 DFTDALNPQVLAAV
+386 DYTDAVNPQVLAAV

-418 ADKTD
+418 ADKTE
-423 KMMGVSELMVSTS
+423 KMMGVSELMISTS
-436 VQGIIFCLIAAQPV
+436 IQGVIFCLIAAQPV

-461 FEEAFYSFCKN
+461 FEEAFYAFCKS
-472 QNVEYI
+472 QNIEFI
-478 VGRVWVGMWLIVIVV
+478 VGRIWVGMWLIIIVV

-531 IKIFQ
+531 IKIFK
-536 THPLIL
+536 THPLVL
-542 NYDHLNDSLDN
+542 NYI
-553 PFKALVKPHLEHV
+553 
-566 PGGNLTVHEMETER
+566 PGSF
-580 PYPNTA
+580 PNTA

-593 FGCFFI
+593 FGCFAI
-599 AFFLRQFKNG
+599 AYFLRGFKSS

-630 IMIAVDISIEDAY
+630 FMIAVDICISDAY
-643 TQKLVVPKGIQVSN
+643 TQKLVVPKGVEVTN
-657 PDKRGWFI
+657 PKARGWFI
-665 SPRGERQEFPVWMM
+665 NPMGEKKPFPIWMM
-679 FGCCVPAVLVFI
+679 AACCVPALLVFI

-717 HWDLLV
+717 HFDLLL
-723 LVTMGGIGSI
+723 LVTMGGISSI

-754 VMTKGPKP
+754 VMSKGPKP
-762 EIEKVIEQRISGL
+762 EIEKVVEQRISGI
-775 LVAVLVGVSIFM
+775 LVAILVGVSIYM

-803 LYMGITSLSGIQMWD
+803 LYMGVTSLSGIQMWD
-818 RILLLITPK
+818 RMLLLITPK
-827 KYHPSDAYATR
+827 KYHPSEAYATR
-838 VKTLRMHLFT
+838 VGTLRMHMFT
-848 LIQIMCL
+848 LIQLVCL
-855 AVLWVVKISPISLAL
+855 ALLWMVKISAFSLAL
-870 PFVLILTVPL
+870 PFVLILTIPL
-880 RMFMT
+880 RMFLT
-885 GRMFSVMEMKCV
+885 GRVFTVKEMKC
-897 SICICYM
+897 
-904 HLQAEALI
+904 
-912 IVLFDMYV
+912 
-920 NLLYVDVFVSQLD
+920 LD
-933 ADDAKVTF
+933 ADDAKVKFDDETEDETHMF
-941 EEEPGQDVYYESP
+941 NFLYPSV
-954 FP
+954 